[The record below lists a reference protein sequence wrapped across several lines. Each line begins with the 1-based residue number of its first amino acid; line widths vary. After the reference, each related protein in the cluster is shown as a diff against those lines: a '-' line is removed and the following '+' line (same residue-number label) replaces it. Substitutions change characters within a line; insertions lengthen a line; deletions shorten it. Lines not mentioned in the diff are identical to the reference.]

1 VVGNLSGDYA
11 FFDGPHRNTGLGNT
25 FGKPRGSLRSA
36 PAEYRKKGTG
46 TMKLPEANKFAYQ
59 TTESRPPVPK
69 RNEQPIHGLK
79 SAKNY
84 IVANAVEVILKAPK
98 TLPAPVNHLAKT
110 TYGRVPKYLNTIKQE
125 IDDEYET
132 LRTLH
137 QEQVDEEDQKRYLL
151 SAQEIKELR
160 AGLKRKWES
169 VNREYQTVTHISKVD
184 TLGLKRKK
192 EGCEKELAQIE
203 KDMALLDKAYVF
215 VDTEA

>member
-1 VVGNLSGDYA
+1 
-11 FFDGPHRNTGLGNT
+11 
-25 FGKPRGSLRSA
+25 
-36 PAEYRKKGTG
+36 
-46 TMKLPEANKFAYQ
+46 
-59 TTESRPPVPK
+59 
-69 RNEQPIHGLK
+69 
-79 SAKNY
+79 
-84 IVANAVEVILKAPK
+84 
-98 TLPAPVNHLAKT
+98 
-110 TYGRVPKYLNTIKQE
+110 VPKYLNTIKQE